1 MLEETTPRNSAKW
14 IPHSTFAAD
23 LGMIE
28 KSRIGRN
35 HQMNGKNGGTLH
47 KDLRYPTLVILFRG
61 TGRHF
66 GQTVVMRR
74 EGF

>member
-1 MLEETTPRNSAKW
+1 MERTEELYTRRLDPQSNVPR
-14 IPHSTFAAD
+14 IDTF
-23 LGMIE
+23 IF
-28 KSRIGRN
+28 
-35 HQMNGKNGGTLH
+35 
-47 KDLRYPTLVILFRG
+47 DLRYPTLVILFRG